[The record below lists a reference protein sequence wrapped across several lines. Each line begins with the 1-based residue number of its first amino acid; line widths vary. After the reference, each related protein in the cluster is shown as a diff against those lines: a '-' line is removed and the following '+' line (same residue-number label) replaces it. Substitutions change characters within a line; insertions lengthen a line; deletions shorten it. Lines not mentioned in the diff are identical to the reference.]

1 MTDTLTL
8 TGIVATTPRH
18 LVTTE
23 GLAITSFRL
32 ASAQRRFD
40 RGQERWIDGDTNW
53 YTITT
58 FRQLALN
65 AATSIK
71 KGERVIVSG
80 KLRIRDWA
88 NGEKTGTTIEIDAD
102 SVGHDLAWGSTLF
115 TRTVITAPAATADE
129 GEPVDDAPADDAV
142 PSAEAAPSLIP
153 DEEQVLTPTPF

>member
-32 ASAQRRFD
+32 ASAQRRYD

-115 TRTVITAPAATADE
+115 SRTVISVPEPAADDVAAPD
-129 GEPVDDAPADDAV
+129 DDAPA
-142 PSAEAAPSLIP
+142 AEVVTA
-153 DEEQVLTPTPF
+153 DEEQALAPTPF

>member
-1 MTDTLTL
+1 MNDSITL
-8 TGIVATTPRH
+8 TGFVATPPRH
-18 LVTTE
+18 IVTSG
-23 GLAITSFRL
+23 GLPITSFRM
-32 ASAQRRFD
+32 ATTQRRFD
-40 RGQERWIDGDTNW
+40 RAKNAWVDGDTNW

-115 TRTVITAPAATADE
+115 SRTVISAPEPAADDAAVPDDDAPTTEAVTADE
-129 GEPVDDAPADDAV
+129 
-142 PSAEAAPSLIP
+142 
-153 DEEQVLTPTPF
+153 EQALAPTPF

>member
-32 ASAQRRFD
+32 ASAQRRYD

-115 TRTVITAPAATADE
+115 SRTVISAPEPAADDAAVPDDDAPTTEAVTADE
-129 GEPVDDAPADDAV
+129 
-142 PSAEAAPSLIP
+142 
-153 DEEQVLTPTPF
+153 EQALAPTPF